1 MYWIWMSLAFGP
13 ANINAH
19 KLLQRYPNP
28 RDLYEAVQRIQE
40 PLAPLTPKEYENVRS
55 VTLEKARAVMEECV
69 RKHIDVVNMTE
80 QRFPQRLLHIYNP
93 PILLYI
99 LGRYLPFNERLVITM
114 VGSREVTTDGYE
126 VGRKIAYELA
136 RREVIVVSGMALGG
150 DSSAHIGA
158 LQANGSTAA
167 VIACGCDINY
177 PVANRELH
185 VQVALNG
192 CILSEYPP
200 GVRPEPR
207 NFIMRNRILAGL
219 ANGVVVTECRQRSG
233 ALSTANYALEEGRD
247 IFAVP
252 NSALDERHGGTF
264 GLLQDGAVPVRKA
277 EDIIAYYDTVRGV
290 PVTSR
295 NVSAELRNEPAGEVR
310 RGKGETRKS
319 SERKNAS
326 NPLPEKGKKQD
337 GNSSIS
343 ESMLNTDSLGRN
355 PSVKQSS
362 PEPPVAAEKASLHTK
377 KVDDAPDQTEKDA
390 LLGSRENASTALPQT
405 EETSSQS
412 DPLGDVSETARLLY
426 PYLTQEPQYI
436 ESLITA
442 SGLNAA
448 SALASLTE
456 LECIGLCKSLPGQ
469 RYLLP

>member
-1 MYWIWMSLAFGP
+1 MSLAFGP

-28 RDLYEAVQRIQE
+28 RDLYETVQRVKE
-40 PLAPLTPKEYENVRS
+40 PLAPLTAREYEQLRS
-55 VTLEKARAVMEECV
+55 VPLEKARAVMEDCV

-93 PILLYI
+93 PILLYV

-114 VGSREVTTDGYE
+114 VGSREVTASGYE

-136 RREVIVVSGMALGG
+136 RRDVIVVSGMALGG

-158 LQANGSTAA
+158 LQAGGYTAA

-177 PVANRELH
+177 PAANRDLH
-185 VQVALNG
+185 VQVAMNG
-192 CILSEYPP
+192 CILSEFPP
-200 GVRPEPR
+200 GVRPEPH
-207 NFIMRNRILAGL
+207 NFIMRNRILAGV

-247 IFAVP
+247 VFAAP
-252 NSALDERHGGTF
+252 NSALDEKHGGTF

-295 NVSAELRNEPAGEVR
+295 NSPEEPPERPVREEAPRRKSEPRRRPEKKTSLPPLEEQPESSAPKPQERKKAASPAEGKTSGETAQAAAAPPAEEKAPSAQKTSAAPAEKEAPVPAPEPAE
-310 RGKGETRKS
+310 
-319 SERKNAS
+319 
-326 NPLPEKGKKQD
+326 
-337 GNSSIS
+337 
-343 ESMLNTDSLGRN
+343 
-355 PSVKQSS
+355 PSVQ
-362 PEPPVAAEKASLHTK
+362 PETKPAAAL
-377 KVDDAPDQTEKDA
+377 DDFDI
-390 LLGSRENASTALPQT
+390 GENA
-405 EETSSQS
+405 
-412 DPLGDVSETARLLY
+412 RRLY
-426 PYLTQEPQYI
+426 PYLTNEPQKVDD
-436 ESLITA
+436 LIKA
-442 SGLNAA
+442 SGMTP
-448 SALASLTE
+448 SAVLASLTE
-456 LECIGLCKSLPGQ
+456 LECAALCKTVPGQ